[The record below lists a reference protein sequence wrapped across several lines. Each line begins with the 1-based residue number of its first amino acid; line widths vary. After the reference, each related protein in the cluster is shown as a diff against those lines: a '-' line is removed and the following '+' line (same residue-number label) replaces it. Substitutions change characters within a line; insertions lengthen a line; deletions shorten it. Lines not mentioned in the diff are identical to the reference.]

1 MALKTFILENS
12 STKRQ
17 RQSDIQKAVREYLNN
32 PKAKV
37 EYDEKGRASIT
48 NIDKKMNI
56 SVTCCGKVMLVVL
69 FEKAIGIDGEYI
81 PDIADPEKKIDYMT
95 IAERFFSVDEVE
107 FLRDTSSEAELE
119 TFIKIWVRKEAY
131 VKAAGKT
138 IAEFPNFSVV
148 DGPRFVKKIHGI
160 AIKTFAI
167 RFEGCE
173 NYTFAIAGALDQK
186 N

>member
-32 PKAKV
+32 PKIKV
-37 EYDEKGRASIT
+37 EYDEKGRPT
-48 NIDKKMNI
+48 LVNTEKKMNI

-69 FEKAIGIDGEYI
+69 FEKAIGIDGEYL
-81 PDIADPEKKIDYMT
+81 PDIVNAEKKIDHMT
-95 IAERFFSVDEVE
+95 IAERFFSYDEIE
-107 FLRDTSSEAELE
+107 YLRDSSRETELDN
-119 TFIKIWVRKEAY
+119 FIKIWVRKEAY

-138 IAEFPNFSVV
+138 VAEFPNFSVV
-148 DGPRFVKKIHGI
+148 DGARFVKKIHSI

-167 RFEGCE
+167 KFEDCE
-173 NYTFAIAGALDQK
+173 NYTFAIAGIID
-186 N
+186 